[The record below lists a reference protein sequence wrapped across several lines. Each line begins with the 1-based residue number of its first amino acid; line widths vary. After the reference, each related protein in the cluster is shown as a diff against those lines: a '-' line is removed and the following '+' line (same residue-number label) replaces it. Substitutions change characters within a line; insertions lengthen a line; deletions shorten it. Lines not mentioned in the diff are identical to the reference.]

1 MSQQPDENRMTDQ
14 AQHKTA
20 DRGFDQHADRGGG
33 DSLRR
38 AVLVV
43 LLGAAIVLGL
53 GYVLLSTEPSPA
65 SAVSSFDS
73 GLDHST
79 GPTDPNG
86 PKQ

>member
-1 MSQQPDENRMTDQ
+1 MSQQSDEDRVSDPIEQ
-14 AQHKTA
+14 RSAQGGSTRLA
-20 DRGFDQHADRGGG
+20 DHRGGG
-33 DSLRR
+33 SMRR
-38 AVLVV
+38 GVLVV

-73 GLDHST
+73 GPDHST

-86 PKQ
+86 PQQ

>member
-1 MSQQPDENRMTDQ
+1 MSQQPDESRMTDQ
-14 AQHKTA
+14 ARHKTA
-20 DRGFDQHADRGGG
+20 DRGFDQHADRRGG

-53 GYVLLSTEPSPA
+53 GYVLLSTGPVPA
-65 SAVSSFDS
+65 SVSSFDS
-73 GLDHST
+73 GPDHST

-86 PKQ
+86 PQQ